1 MAAVTR
7 TEAVRGTDLI
17 EWAVAH
23 RTRPGDVE
31 SGDLHVVEPF
41 ATGVLL
47 AAIDGLG
54 HGEQAAATAGIA
66 AAILRE
72 HAPEPVEAL
81 LERCHRALART
92 RGVVMSLASLSA
104 REPTMTWL
112 GVGNVEGV
120 VARSNGAAMP
130 AQPVL
135 LLRAGVVGQQLPA
148 LQPET
153 LPIRPGDMVLLATD
167 GIRPDFAHDLQSKL
181 SPQRLAE
188 RILARSGKDTDDALV
203 LVARLRG
210 GTA

>member
-1 MAAVTR
+1 M
-7 TEAVRGTDLI
+7 
-17 EWAVAH
+17 
-23 RTRPGDVE
+23 
-31 SGDLHVVEPF
+31 
-41 ATGVLL
+41 
-47 AAIDGLG
+47 
-54 HGEQAAATAGIA
+54 
-66 AAILRE
+66 
-72 HAPEPVEAL
+72 EAL

-153 LPIRPGDMVLLATD
+153 LPIRPM
-167 GIRPDFAHDLQSKL
+167 LQ
-181 SPQRLAE
+181 PP
-188 RILARSGKDTDDALV
+188 
-203 LVARLRG
+203 G
-210 GTA
+210 GTIDRKPSKVHLFVPRHF